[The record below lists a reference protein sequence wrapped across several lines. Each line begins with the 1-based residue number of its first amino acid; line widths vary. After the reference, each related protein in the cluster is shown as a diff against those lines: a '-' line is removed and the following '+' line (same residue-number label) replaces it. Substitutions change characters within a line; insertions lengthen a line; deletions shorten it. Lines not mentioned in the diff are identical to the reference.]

1 MSNGLHH
8 LQQRK
13 HPAAYPHPNPRVRVL
28 DGLVYVVSVAG
39 PLVGIPQAVEVWGNH
54 NVAGISLF
62 YWLAQAAM
70 NAVWLTYGF
79 VHKEKPIII
88 TNTLWAALNVIVAVG
103 VIVYR

>member
-1 MSNGLHH
+1 MAHGLHY

-13 HPAAYPHPNPRVRVL
+13 NPSAYPHPDSRVRAL
-28 DGLVYVVSVAG
+28 DSVVYIISVVG
-39 PLVGIPQAVEVWGNH
+39 PLVGIPQAVEVWVNH

-70 NAVWLTYGF
+70 NTIWLTYGF

-88 TNTLWAALNVIVAVG
+88 TNMLWVALNVIVAIG